1 MLTDISNKRNYEDD
15 NYSVGFLKILIYQII
30 PHPALRHMYST
41 AAGSQESEP
50 VQCTCVH
57 VQP

>member
-50 VQCTCVH
+50 VHCT
-57 VQP
+57 